1 MEFRAV
7 EEPSNEALDIY
18 VVYVR
23 NIVKMWTYTEK
34 EFSKNFNEIYI
45 SKTTKVS
52 NVSHFKKKKDIVST
66 ERTEKG
72 FQINMF
78 PFLNQ

>member
-1 MEFRAV
+1 MKF
-7 EEPSNEALDIY
+7 
-18 VVYVR
+18 
-23 NIVKMWTYTEK
+23 TYQRQQKFQMYATL
-34 EFSKNFNEIYI
+34 
-45 SKTTKVS
+45 
-52 NVSHFKKKKDIVST
+52 KKKKDIVST